1 MILRMW
7 RCLPNASKGDGEIGR
22 AWGLR
27 KKVGLRAAAWPGRK
41 GKRTG
46 TKSWCPGEGKLSD

>member
-1 MILRMW
+1 MW
-7 RCLPNASKGDGEIGR
+7 RCLPNASKGDGEIGK

-46 TKSWCPGEGKLSD
+46 TKSWCPGEEKLSD